1 VLSRGAAHV
10 AIFPNLVIIASQL
23 RVIRPVSVDE
33 TEVFIYPT
41 LLKDAPSEVNEERL
55 RRHESFYG
63 PAGGGAT
70 DDLEVFERVTEGLR
84 ADLDPWILLRRG
96 HGQEK
101 VETDGTQV
109 AQITSE
115 LSNRA
120 ILGHWKELMLADR
133 QRGE

>member
-1 VLSRGAAHV
+1 MLSHGTGHV

-23 RVIRPVSVDE
+23 RVIRPISVNE

-41 LLKDAPSEVNEERL
+41 LLRDAPPELNEQRL

-70 DDLEVFERVTEGLR
+70 DDLEVFDRVTEGLR
-84 ADLDPWILLRRG
+84 ASVDPWILLSRG
-96 HGQEK
+96 RDQER
-101 VETDGTQV
+101 VEEDGTRV

-115 LSNRA
+115 LSNRS
-120 ILGHWKELMLADR
+120 ILGHWKRCMSA
-133 QRGE
+133 GA